1 MLQVDNFLDSLIED
15 YRTLYQENI
24 SLKNKMKVLV
34 DKVEEYR
41 ATEDAMRMTLH
52 SAQKMADAMVKEGE
66 AKKQAAID
74 QAVSAVEARSQ
85 EVRAQMEQEE
95 QAVRTRLEGIQKD
108 LADEQARLEA
118 ARAATTAYVAQLK
131 ELYTKQIQYIGSLS
145 SLTAETAQPQAAPAP
160 AAQPAEEPVVTVPP
174 EQQEE
179 VAQDIEASMAKIFEG
194 PAESAAPSGDMGDTR
209 VFDQIQFGKD
219 YEIECSR
226 GEPPGQDCQARR
238 RCFRAPAWRRQP
250 PGKSD
255 DTIHKRNLA
264 GSPGRFRF
272 LSQRKKSPHVPGGRW
287 VTIEGVNS
295 QPCLRITMQ
304 PSICPKPTFP
314 CGRVCPSGSPRCFAT
329 GRSWTSMGSC

>member
-1 MLQVDNFLDSLIED
+1 MLTPQEAESHVFPKASFGGYNMLQVDNFLDSLIED

-118 ARAATTAYVAQLK
+118 ARAATTGHAFSSD
-131 ELYTKQIQYIGSLS
+131 TPWQYIGSLS

-219 YEIECSR
+219 YETE
-226 GEPPGQDCQARR
+226 
-238 RCFRAPAWRRQP
+238 
-250 PGKSD
+250 
-255 DTIHKRNLA
+255 
-264 GSPGRFRF
+264 
-272 LSQRKKSPHVPGGRW
+272 
-287 VTIEGVNS
+287 
-295 QPCLRITMQ
+295 
-304 PSICPKPTFP
+304 
-314 CGRVCPSGSPRCFAT
+314 
-329 GRSWTSMGSC
+329 

>member
-1 MLQVDNFLDSLIED
+1 
-15 YRTLYQENI
+15 
-24 SLKNKMKVLV
+24 
-34 DKVEEYR
+34 
-41 ATEDAMRMTLH
+41 MRMTLH
-52 SAQKMADAMVKEGE
+52 SAQKMAEAMVKEGE

-118 ARAATTAYVAQLK
+118 ARAATTAYGAQLK
-131 ELYTKQIQYIGSLS
+131 ELYTQQIQYLGSLS

-179 VAQDIEASMAKIFEG
+179 VAQDIEASRAKIFEG

-219 YEIECSR
+219 YEIE
-226 GEPPGQDCQARR
+226 
-238 RCFRAPAWRRQP
+238 
-250 PGKSD
+250 
-255 DTIHKRNLA
+255 
-264 GSPGRFRF
+264 
-272 LSQRKKSPHVPGGRW
+272 
-287 VTIEGVNS
+287 
-295 QPCLRITMQ
+295 
-304 PSICPKPTFP
+304 
-314 CGRVCPSGSPRCFAT
+314 
-329 GRSWTSMGSC
+329 

>member
-1 MLQVDNFLDSLIED
+1 MLTPQEAESHVFPKASFGGYNMLQVDNFLDSLIED

-118 ARAATTAYVAQLK
+118 ARAATTAYIAQLK
-131 ELYTKQIQYIGSLS
+131 ELYTKEIQYIGSLS
-145 SLTAETAQPQAAPAP
+145 NLTAPPVGGQGEEKAAPAP

-219 YEIECSR
+219 YEIE
-226 GEPPGQDCQARR
+226 
-238 RCFRAPAWRRQP
+238 
-250 PGKSD
+250 
-255 DTIHKRNLA
+255 
-264 GSPGRFRF
+264 
-272 LSQRKKSPHVPGGRW
+272 
-287 VTIEGVNS
+287 
-295 QPCLRITMQ
+295 
-304 PSICPKPTFP
+304 
-314 CGRVCPSGSPRCFAT
+314 
-329 GRSWTSMGSC
+329 

>member
-1 MLQVDNFLDSLIED
+1 MLTPQEAESHVFPKASFGGYNMLQVDNFLDSLIED

-108 LADEQARLEA
+108 LADEQARGW
-118 ARAATTAYVAQLK
+118 RPPGAATTAYVAQLK

-219 YEIECSR
+219 YEIE
-226 GEPPGQDCQARR
+226 
-238 RCFRAPAWRRQP
+238 
-250 PGKSD
+250 
-255 DTIHKRNLA
+255 
-264 GSPGRFRF
+264 
-272 LSQRKKSPHVPGGRW
+272 
-287 VTIEGVNS
+287 
-295 QPCLRITMQ
+295 
-304 PSICPKPTFP
+304 
-314 CGRVCPSGSPRCFAT
+314 
-329 GRSWTSMGSC
+329 

>member
-1 MLQVDNFLDSLIED
+1 MLTPQEAESHVFPKASFGGYNMLQVDNFLDSLIED

-95 QAVRTRLEGIQKD
+95 QAVRARLEGAQKE

-131 ELYTKQIQYIGSLS
+131 ELYTRQIQYIGSLS
-145 SLTAETAQPQAAPAP
+145 SLTAETAQAQAAP

-219 YEIECSR
+219 YEIE
-226 GEPPGQDCQARR
+226 
-238 RCFRAPAWRRQP
+238 
-250 PGKSD
+250 
-255 DTIHKRNLA
+255 
-264 GSPGRFRF
+264 
-272 LSQRKKSPHVPGGRW
+272 
-287 VTIEGVNS
+287 
-295 QPCLRITMQ
+295 
-304 PSICPKPTFP
+304 
-314 CGRVCPSGSPRCFAT
+314 
-329 GRSWTSMGSC
+329 

>member
-1 MLQVDNFLDSLIED
+1 MLTPQEAESHVFPKASFGGYNMLQVDNFLDSLIED

-108 LADEQARLEA
+108 LADEA

-219 YEIECSR
+219 YEIE
-226 GEPPGQDCQARR
+226 
-238 RCFRAPAWRRQP
+238 
-250 PGKSD
+250 
-255 DTIHKRNLA
+255 
-264 GSPGRFRF
+264 
-272 LSQRKKSPHVPGGRW
+272 
-287 VTIEGVNS
+287 
-295 QPCLRITMQ
+295 
-304 PSICPKPTFP
+304 
-314 CGRVCPSGSPRCFAT
+314 
-329 GRSWTSMGSC
+329 

>member
-1 MLQVDNFLDSLIED
+1 
-15 YRTLYQENI
+15 
-24 SLKNKMKVLV
+24 
-34 DKVEEYR
+34 
-41 ATEDAMRMTLH
+41 MRMTLH

-145 SLTAETAQPQAAPAP
+145 SLTAE
-160 AAQPAEEPVVTVPP
+160 
-174 EQQEE
+174 EE

-219 YEIECSR
+219 YEIE
-226 GEPPGQDCQARR
+226 
-238 RCFRAPAWRRQP
+238 
-250 PGKSD
+250 
-255 DTIHKRNLA
+255 
-264 GSPGRFRF
+264 
-272 LSQRKKSPHVPGGRW
+272 
-287 VTIEGVNS
+287 
-295 QPCLRITMQ
+295 
-304 PSICPKPTFP
+304 
-314 CGRVCPSGSPRCFAT
+314 
-329 GRSWTSMGSC
+329 